1 MAYGDFKAQEI
12 VKKFGIKFRAA
23 DLFPKVVPIAPSSWL
38 TESLARGQNLGFG
51 SEKSRS
57 ERLVTPI
64 LLEMSERHRHTFAI
78 YSGMRLDVDES
89 LGLNG
94 ECDFIFSFSRIQDFV
109 TAPVFCITE
118 AKKQD
123 LEQGT
128 VQCAAQLIGAQKFNQ
143 IENNPVETLF
153 GAVTTG
159 IEWRFLQLED
169 REIIVDENRYLITD
183 LALLLGIF
191 EHIINR
197 MAKEP
202 VAS

>member
-1 MAYGDFKAQEI
+1 MAYSDFKAQEL
-12 VKKFGIKFRAA
+12 VKKFGVKFKAG
-23 DLFPKVVPIAPSSWL
+23 DLFPNVEAIAPSGWL

-64 LLEMSERHRHTFAI
+64 LLEMSERHRHSFAI
-78 YSGMRLDVDES
+78 YSGMRLDVDEA

-109 TAPVFCITE
+109 TAPVFCVTE

-128 VQCAAQLIGAQKFNQ
+128 VQCAAQLIGAQRFNQ
-143 IENNPVETLF
+143 MEGNPVTDLF

-159 IEWRFLQLED
+159 IEWRFLQLSGHEVV
-169 REIIVDENRYLITD
+169 VDENRYLITD
-183 LALLLGIF
+183 LPLLLGIF
-191 EHIINR
+191 DHIIGLV
-197 MAKEP
+197 AKEA
-202 VAS
+202 VSL

>member
-23 DLFPKVVPIAPSSWL
+23 NLFSKVVPIAPSGWL

-143 IENNPVETLF
+143 IENNQIETLF